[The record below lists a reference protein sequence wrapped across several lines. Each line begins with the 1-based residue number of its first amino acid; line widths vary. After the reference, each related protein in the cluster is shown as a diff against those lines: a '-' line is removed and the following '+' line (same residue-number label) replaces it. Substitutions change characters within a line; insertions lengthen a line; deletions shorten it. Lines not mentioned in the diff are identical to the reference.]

1 MGVSNGIVDSIIQNR
16 VNMKSGLEGF
26 LSLFGSGNWRFRMVV
41 LVVAFLL
48 YGVYLY
54 CAWAGYPNPFVD
66 EAFFVPPA
74 LSFSQSYSFF
84 SIHLDPSRA
93 LHWMPVGYAVLCGL
107 FMKLSGVAGF
117 WGARL
122 FSSVAYGL
130 ALLMLTLIG
139 KRFNKAQVLA
149 LHMPFLTLP
158 LLTLA
163 RLGRMEALFLLL
175 VLISMLFMLRRRM
188 VAAVAVSLLSG
199 LVHPNGAYVL
209 AGCLVL
215 LLVQL
220 RGEGVRQTFA
230 SWRKDMPLLI
240 IALGCGLA
248 YLAYELMSYQY
259 FLVDMSYQ
267 FKRKARGVNLFS
279 MLSVFSMAS
288 MAAAGVLI
296 RYAYTWERAVL
307 VVFGAGLMLMRV
319 IGQEIWY
326 SPGYIVGLTLIVV
339 AALGAL
345 PLRASAV
352 PTSRASQG
360 WLALLGVASLGV
372 VFVFSSFVQGWH
384 GGRIDTLGSGS
395 QAVDD
400 ARLVE
405 SVVQKLRGMNAGDE
419 HGSFSCM
426 PFQEC
431 LLLMKPATEAGLLV
445 RLNNPVTAP
454 PIGKNCVWISRA
466 NAAPSTDAELR
477 LDSGPI
483 KHIDIRP
490 CGPSWESVERSL
502 AN

>member
-1 MGVSNGIVDSIIQNR
+1 
-16 VNMKSGLEGF
+16 MKSGLDGF
-26 LSLFGSGNWRFRMVV
+26 LSLFGPGNWRFRMAV
-41 LVVAFLL
+41 LVAAFLL

-54 CAWAGYPNPFVD
+54 CAWIGYPNPFVD

-84 SIHLDPSRA
+84 SVHLDPNRA

-107 FMKLSGVAGF
+107 FMKWSGVAGF

-122 FSSVAYGL
+122 FSSVAFGF
-130 ALLMLTLIG
+130 ALLILPLIG
-139 KRFNKAQVLA
+139 KKFNKAQILA

-163 RLGRMEALFLLL
+163 RLGRMEALFLLM

-188 VAAVAVSLLSG
+188 VAAVAVSMLSG

-209 AGCLVL
+209 AGCLML
-215 LLVQL
+215 LLVQI
-220 RGEGVRQTFA
+220 RGEGVRLTFA
-230 SWRKDMPLLI
+230 SWRKDMPLFV
-240 IALGCGLA
+240 IALGCVLA
-248 YLAYELMSYQY
+248 YLAYELLSYQY
-259 FLVDMSYQ
+259 FLMDMSYQ

-279 MLSVFSMAS
+279 SLNVFSMAV
-288 MAAAGVLI
+288 MAAGGLLL
-296 RYAYTWERAVL
+296 RHAYTWERAVL
-307 VVFGAGLMLMRV
+307 VVFGAGLMLMRF

-326 SPGYIVGLTLIVV
+326 SPGYIVGLALIFV
-339 AALGAL
+339 AALGAW
-345 PLRASAV
+345 PARVSVV
-352 PTSRASQG
+352 PSSRASQG
-360 WLALLGVASLGV
+360 LLALLGVASLGI
-372 VFVFSSFVQGWH
+372 VFVLSSFVQGWH
-384 GGRIDTLGSGS
+384 GGRIDAFGSGS
-395 QAVDD
+395 QALDD

-405 SVVQKLRGMNAGDE
+405 SVVQKLASMNTGDGQ
-419 HGSFSCM
+419 GSFSCI

-431 LLLMKPATEAGLLV
+431 LLLLKPAAEAGLLV
-445 RLNNPVTAP
+445 RLNNAVTAP

-466 NAAPSTDAELR
+466 NAAPSTDAETR

-490 CGPSWESVERSL
+490 CGSSWDSVTSTL